1 MGSNAPEV
9 LHQTIKLSRGKH
21 GSPRSG
27 ACVMELASMLAGE
40 PFTDQPVTAC
50 PVIGG
55 FMRAYN
61 DACDDRRR
69 QDLLPYAAAVIGTRG
84 DDELA
89 ERRAAA
95 CLRFAQQMRTPRTR
109 VGRWFAARRPSTG
122 TIGRPAIEAAGVI
135 AARALRKVDDAT
147 HPRALAFIDELIAIG
162 GKDRLSAG
170 ALAAESAVGGAAAAR
185 SADTTITA

>member
-40 PFTDQPVTAC
+40 PFTDQPMTAC

-69 QDLLPYAAAVIGTRG
+69 QDLMPYASAVIGTRG

-89 ERRAAA
+89 ERRAVA
-95 CLRFAQQMRTPRTR
+95 CLRFAQQVRTPRTR
-109 VGRWFAARRPSTG
+109 VGRWFASRRPATG

-135 AARALRKVDDAT
+135 AARALRKIDDTT
-147 HPRALAFIDELIAIG
+147 HRRALAFIDELIAIE
-162 GKDRLSAG
+162 GKEALTPGAVSAQ
-170 ALAAESAVGGAAAAR
+170 GAAAMA
-185 SADTTITA
+185 SPETAVTV

>member
-9 LHQTIKLSRGKH
+9 LHQTVRLSRGKH

-40 PFTDQPVTAC
+40 PFTDQPITAC

-69 QDLLPYAAAVIGTRG
+69 QDLLPYAAAVVGTRG
-84 DDELA
+84 DDDLT

-95 CLRFAQQMRTPRTR
+95 CLRFAQCVRTPRTK
-109 VGRWFAARRPSTG
+109 VGRWLAARRPATG
-122 TIGRPAIEAAGVI
+122 TIGRPAVEAAGVI
-135 AARALRKVDDAT
+135 AARALRKVDDVT
-147 HPRALAFIDELIAIG
+147 HRQALAFIDDLIALG
-162 GKDRLSAG
+162 GTPRTRIDVPVQEQPPAI
-170 ALAAESAVGGAAAAR
+170 VG
-185 SADTTITA
+185 

>member
-9 LHQTIKLSRGKH
+9 LHQTVRLSRGKH

-40 PFTDQPVTAC
+40 PFTDQPMTAC

-69 QDLLPYAAAVIGTRG
+69 QDLLPYAAAVVGTRG
-84 DDELA
+84 DDDLT

-95 CLRFAQQMRTPRTR
+95 CLRFAQHVRTPRTR
-109 VGRWFAARRPSTG
+109 VGRWLAARRPSAG
-122 TIGRPAIEAAGVI
+122 TIGRPAVEAAGVI
-135 AARALRKVDDAT
+135 AARALRKVDDVT
-147 HPRALAFIDELIAIG
+147 HRQALAFIDELIELG
-162 GKDRLSAG
+162 GKPRVAIEVPARDETAAVAG
-170 ALAAESAVGGAAAAR
+170 
-185 SADTTITA
+185 